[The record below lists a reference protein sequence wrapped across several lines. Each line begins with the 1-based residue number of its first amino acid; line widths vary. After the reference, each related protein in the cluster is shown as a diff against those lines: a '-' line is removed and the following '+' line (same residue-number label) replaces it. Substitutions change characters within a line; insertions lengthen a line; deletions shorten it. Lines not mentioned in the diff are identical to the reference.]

1 VTTIFDE
8 IREIPKF
15 QRDFKKLSKKRFIS
29 LLDDIDTFINT
40 QLKLFHK
47 LDIDIGGVVRISDL
61 GIDYPIIYKVTK
73 FACKSIK
80 GKGVRSGIQII
91 YAYYEKENIIEFIE
105 IYHKSD
111 KPNED
116 KQRIIDHYKLDVRS

>member
-8 IREIPKF
+8 IREIPEF
-15 QRDFKKLSKKRFIS
+15 RRDFKKLSKKRFVS
-29 LLDDIDTFINT
+29 LPDDMDTFINT
-40 QLKLFHK
+40 QLQLFHK
-47 LDIDIGGVVRISDL
+47 LNIDIGGVVRISDL
-61 GIDYPIIYKVTK
+61 GIDYPIIYKVKK

-80 GKGVRSGIQII
+80 GKGVRSGIRII

-111 KPNED
+111 KLNED
-116 KQRIIDHYKLDVRS
+116 KERILDCYKSKV

>member
-1 VTTIFDE
+1 MTTIFDE
-8 IREIPKF
+8 TREIPKF
-15 QRDFKKLSKKRFIS
+15 RRDFKNLSKKRFIS
-29 LLDDIDTFINT
+29 LPDDINTFINT
-40 QLKLFHK
+40 QLQLFHQ
-47 LDIDIGGVVRISDL
+47 LNIDIGGVVRISDL

-80 GKGVRSGIQII
+80 GKGVRSGIRII

-116 KQRIIDHYKLDVRS
+116 KERILDYCKSKALE